1 VTTARTRWDRGVLGK
16 LRAADYVGDGEA
28 AVRLLSETPFDE
40 VLQLAGEALLTAL
53 AQGVDGAP
61 ELAARCAEQLRD
73 RFWLGDE
80 ELADELD
87 SALARGPARLLRTL
101 PVQLD
106 ALSGFLEGDPVE
118 AGGRL
123 DLKTG
128 DVWPQDLGLLDS
140 VLPSELHGDPEE
152 GRWLPV
158 EKQGS
163 RDGYGDMELFIERLE
178 DARLAELL
186 TVAIQGKDAFRRFRD
201 ALGNYADESERFYI
215 FSDERKRGRA
225 RSWLAEEGYRPAVG
239 SKTKS

>member
-1 VTTARTRWDRGVLGK
+1 VTTARTRWDRDVLGK
-16 LRAADYVGDGEA
+16 LRTADYVGDGGA

-87 SALARGPARLLRTL
+87 SALARGPARLLRTV
-101 PVQLD
+101 PVELD
-106 ALSGFLEGDPVE
+106 ALSRFLEGDPVE

-128 DVWPQDLGLLDS
+128 EVWPQDLGLLDS
-140 VLPSELHGDPEE
+140 VLPSEEAEPEE
-152 GRWLPV
+152 GRWLAV
-158 EKQGS
+158 ERQGS
-163 RDGYGDMELFIERLE
+163 RDGHGDMELFIEHL
-178 DARLAELL
+178 DDPRLAELL
-186 TVAIQGKDAFRRFRD
+186 TVAIQGKGAFRRFQD
-201 ALGNYADESERFYI
+201 ALTNYPDESERFYI
-215 FSDERKRGRA
+215 FSDERHRGRA

-239 SKTKS
+239 SKTR